1 MRKNSASEKVKKE
14 KKSDLPKTN
23 SFIPFLTGRPRR
35 DSAIDTDDIMN
46 LQIAIFTSKS
56 FEEFLANI

>member
-1 MRKNSASEKVKKE
+1 MRKNSASEKIKKE

-46 LQIAIFTSKS
+46 LQIAIFTCKS
-56 FEEFLANI
+56 FDEFLKNI